1 MCGKIVDWN
10 FNILVPQKPVD
21 LFVGQIKI
29 ERVRRI
35 EIIVGCVIMVLLSKI
50 KISASKKLTKDPCK
64 MNRK

>member
-50 KISASKKLTKDPCK
+50 KFSASKKLTKDPCK